1 MTEVKEIKL
10 TGEAA
15 KELYTPKKRK
25 TRKSS
30 GGGSTS
36 AGTIVQL
43 QTMTPQSSPQDTPD
57 VTGIVPKMV
66 SHAQELDKP
75 LESISGGASRKKV
88 VLKAAP
94 KKQQRVTLSV
104 SKNPQIINHV
114 NLNMPL
120 KNKTH
125 KVSKATKI
133 KFSLKNLSKKLH
145 KAKTIKKHAQEKSLD
160 EIKKIL
166 EQAKLIKVGSK
177 APEPMIRQIY
187 SDFMVLKHK
196 AL

>member
-1 MTEVKEIKL
+1 MTEVREITL

-15 KELYTPKKRK
+15 KELHTPKKRR
-25 TRKSS
+25 TRKS

-43 QTMTPQSSPQDTPD
+43 QTNTISQSSPQNTPD
-57 VTGIVPKMV
+57 ITGILPKSV
-66 SHAQELDKP
+66 AHYAELDKP
-75 LESISGGASRKKV
+75 LEPISGGGSRKKV

-94 KKQQRVTLSV
+94 KKQQKVTLSV
-104 SKNPQIINHV
+104 SKNPQIVSHV

-125 KVSKATKI
+125 KVSKSTKI
-133 KFSLKNLSKKLH
+133 KFSLKNLSKKLN

-187 SDFMVLKHK
+187 ADFMVLKHK

>member
-1 MTEVKEIKL
+1 MTEVREITL
-10 TGEAA
+10 TGDAA
-15 KELYTPKKRK
+15 KDINTPKKRK
-25 TRKSS
+25 TRKS

-57 VTGIVPKMV
+57 TVGVLPKMV
-66 SHAQELDKP
+66 SHAAEVGKP
-75 LESISGGASRKKV
+75 LEPISGGATSRRKV

-94 KKQQRVTLSV
+94 KKHQKVTLSI
-104 SKNPQIINHV
+104 SKNPQIVNHV

-125 KVSKATKI
+125 KVSKSTKI
-133 KFSLKNLSKKLH
+133 KFSLKNLSKKLN

-160 EIKKIL
+160 DIKKIL

-177 APEPMIRQIY
+177 APEAMIRQIY
-187 SDFMVLKHK
+187 ADFMVLKHK

>member
-1 MTEVKEIKL
+1 MTEVKEITL

-15 KELYTPKKRK
+15 KELNTPKKRR
-25 TRKSS
+25 TRKS

-43 QTMTPQSSPQDTPD
+43 QTMTPQSSPQNTPD
-57 VTGIVPKMV
+57 VTGVLPKMV
-66 SHAQELDKP
+66 SHAAELDKP
-75 LESISGGASRKKV
+75 LEPISGGGSRKKV

-94 KKQQRVTLSV
+94 KKNQRVTLSV
-104 SKNPQIINHV
+104 SKNPQIVNHV
-114 NLNMPL
+114 NLNLPL

-125 KVSKATKI
+125 KVSKSNKI

-187 SDFMVLKHK
+187 ADFMVLKHK

>member
-1 MTEVKEIKL
+1 MSDTKEIKL

-15 KELYTPKKRK
+15 GEIYTPKKRK
-25 TRKSS
+25 TRKS

-43 QTMTPQSSPQDTPD
+43 HSGESQQNNPD
-57 VTGIVPKMV
+57 VTGILPKMV
-66 SHAQELDKP
+66 TYAAP
-75 LESISGGASRKKV
+75 LEPISGGSKKRV
-88 VLKAAP
+88 ILKEAA
-94 KKQQRVTLSV
+94 KKAHKVTLSV
-104 SKNPQIINHV
+104 SKNPKVINHV

-120 KNKTH
+120 KNKTR
-125 KVSKATKI
+125 KVSKKI
-133 KFSLKNLSKKLH
+133 KFSLNNLSKKLD
-145 KAKTIKKHAQEKSLD
+145 KARTIKKQAQEKSLD

-166 EQAKLIKVGSK
+166 EEAKLIKVGSK
-177 APEPMIRQIY
+177 APEAMIRQIY

>member
-1 MTEVKEIKL
+1 MTEVKEITL

-15 KELYTPKKRK
+15 KELNTPKKRK
-25 TRKSS
+25 TRKS

-43 QTMTPQSSPQDTPD
+43 QTMTPQSSPQNTPD
-57 VTGIVPKMV
+57 VTGVLPKMV
-66 SHAQELDKP
+66 SHAAELDKP
-75 LESISGGASRKKV
+75 LEPISGGGSRKKV

-94 KKQQRVTLSV
+94 KKNQRVTLSV
-104 SKNPQIINHV
+104 SKNPQIVNHV

-187 SDFMVLKHK
+187 ADFMVLKHK

>member
-1 MTEVKEIKL
+1 MTEVKEITL

-15 KELYTPKKRK
+15 KELNTPKKRK
-25 TRKSS
+25 TRKS

-43 QTMTPQSSPQDTPD
+43 QTMTPQSSPQNTPD
-57 VTGIVPKMV
+57 VTGVLPRMV
-66 SHAQELDKP
+66 SHAAELDKP
-75 LESISGGASRKKV
+75 LEPISGGASRKKV

-94 KKQQRVTLSV
+94 KKNQRVTLSV
-104 SKNPQIINHV
+104 SKNPQIVNHV

-125 KVSKATKI
+125 KVSKSTKI

-187 SDFMVLKHK
+187 ADFMVLKHK

>member
-1 MTEVKEIKL
+1 MESKDTREIILSGDAVKEFNS
-10 TGEAA
+10 
-15 KELYTPKKRK
+15 PKKRK
-25 TRKSS
+25 SRKS

-36 AGTIVQL
+36 AGNIVQL
-43 QTMTPQSSPQDTPD
+43 QSQSISQDTPD
-57 VTGIVPKMV
+57 ITSLLPKSV
-66 SHAQELDKP
+66 IYAAEINQP
-75 LESISGGASRKKV
+75 LEPISGGGYSKKRV
-88 VLKAAP
+88 ILKEAP
-94 KKQQRVTLSV
+94 KKHQKVTLSV
-104 SKNPQIINHV
+104 SKHTQLQ
-114 NLNMPL
+114 NLNAPS
-120 KNKTH
+120 KNKTR
-125 KVSKATKI
+125 KMSKKI

-166 EQAKLIKVGSK
+166 EEAKLIKVGSK

>member
-1 MTEVKEIKL
+1 MTEVKEIRL
-10 TGEAA
+10 TGDAA
-15 KELYTPKKRK
+15 KELNTPKKRK
-25 TRKSS
+25 TRKS

-43 QTMTPQSSPQDTPD
+43 QTMTPQSSPQDIPD
-57 VTGIVPKMV
+57 VTGVLPKMV
-66 SHAQELDKP
+66 SHAAELDKP
-75 LESISGGASRKKV
+75 LEPISGGGISRKKV

-104 SKNPQIINHV
+104 SKNPQIVSHV

-125 KVSKATKI
+125 KVSKSTKI

-160 EIKKIL
+160 DIKKIL

-187 SDFMVLKHK
+187 ADFMVLKHK

>member
-10 TGEAA
+10 TGDAA
-15 KELYTPKKRK
+15 KELSTPKKRK
-25 TRKSS
+25 SRKS

-43 QTMTPQSSPQDTPD
+43 QSTTPQTSLQNTPD
-57 VTGIVPKMV
+57 VTGVLPKMV
-66 SHAQELDKP
+66 SHAAELDKP
-75 LESISGGASRKKV
+75 LEPISGGAISRKKV

-94 KKQQRVTLSV
+94 KKQQRVTLSI
-104 SKNPQIINHV
+104 SKNPQIVNHV
-114 NLNMPL
+114 NLNMAL

-145 KAKTIKKHAQEKSLD
+145 KAKTIKKHAQEKSLE

>member
-1 MTEVKEIKL
+1 MNKDSDIREITL
-10 TGEAA
+10 SGEAI
-15 KELYTPKKRK
+15 KELYTAKKRK
-25 TRKSS
+25 TRKN

-43 QTMTPQSSPQDTPD
+43 QTTTPQISPQDTPD
-57 VTGIVPKMV
+57 ITGVLPK
-66 SHAQELDKP
+66 SIIHSAQVGVP
-75 LESISGGASRKKV
+75 LEPISGGAKKRV
-88 VLKAAP
+88 ILKEAP
-94 KKQQRVTLSV
+94 KKHNKVTLSV
-104 SKNPQIINHV
+104 SKQPKIINHV
-114 NLNMPL
+114 NLNEPL

-125 KVSKATKI
+125 KVSKKI
-133 KFSLKNLSKKLH
+133 KFSLKNLNKKLN

-166 EQAKLIKVGSK
+166 EEAKLIKLGSK
-177 APEPMIRQIY
+177 APEQMIRQIY